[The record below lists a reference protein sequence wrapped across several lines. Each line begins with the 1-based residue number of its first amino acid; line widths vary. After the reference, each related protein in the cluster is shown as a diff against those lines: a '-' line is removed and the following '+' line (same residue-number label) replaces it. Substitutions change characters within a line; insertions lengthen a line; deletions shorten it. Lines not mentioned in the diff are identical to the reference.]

1 MVKSQSLLHVL
12 SIKKVYLKKKRIG
25 VTELL
30 SSFEN
35 KNKSTAMMIYN
46 EKFSVIPI
54 TNHINLKDV
63 SKNITKR
70 ILVNKITNI
79 FQSYKKV
86 FKKKPKA
93 VILGLNPHNDEFR
106 NNSEEKNI
114 VVPAIK
120 LLAKNNIKIDGPVP
134 ADTIFFRDNL
144 KKIQSSNWNVP

>member
-54 TNHINLKDV
+54 TNHINLK
-63 SKNITKR
+63 KMFQ
-70 ILVNKITNI
+70 KI
-79 FQSYKKV
+79 
-86 FKKKPKA
+86 
-93 VILGLNPHNDEFR
+93 
-106 NNSEEKNI
+106 
-114 VVPAIK
+114 
-120 LLAKNNIKIDGPVP
+120 
-134 ADTIFFRDNL
+134 
-144 KKIQSSNWNVP
+144 